1 MTKEQ
6 FIEHLCNYFNINK
19 NFSKNLVEAGCR
31 NISDVYKYL
40 DIIPNLGG
48 YFGAYQINECHK
60 ERKRCFEYKI
70 A

>member
-40 DIIPNLGG
+40 DIRR
-48 YFGAYQINECHK
+48 QNE
-60 ERKRCFEYKI
+60 RIKRRSI
-70 A
+70 L